1 MKRKKNKKSGKA
13 EDGVDCGVSDEMLGL
28 KMVLLEL
35 SQKVVTVTLM
45 GLERD

>member
-1 MKRKKNKKSGKA
+1 MKNKNRGKA
-13 EDGVDCGVSDEMLGL
+13 EDAVGSGVSDELLGL
-28 KMVLLEL
+28 KKVLLEL